1 MFAEII
7 TIGDEILIGQIV
19 DTNSAF
25 IAKELTKIGVSV
37 YQITSVQDDREHILQ
52 ALEEAKKRVKIVV
65 VTGGLGPTKD
75 DITKHVFCEFFHDT
89 LVEDPDVLAHV
100 EELFRKHITSTPISD
115 INRRQALVPSKTT
128 VLKNEY
134 GTAPGMWMLSEETV
148 FVSLPGVPFE
158 MKNLIRNAVIP
169 KIIEQFKRPF
179 ILHRTL
185 VTYGLGES
193 AIADKIEDWE
203 NSLPSFLKLAYL
215 PSLGR
220 VRLRLTGKGADL
232 KVLEDNIENEFAK
245 LNPLIG
251 DILYGIEDEETLEEV
266 VAKLLTERR
275 MTLATAESCTG
286 GRIAE
291 QLTALS
297 GASAYFKGSIVS
309 YATETKVN
317 ILKVPS
323 ALIEKHS
330 VVSAEVAKA
339 MVENVRQLLKTDFA
353 IATTG
358 NAGPT
363 KGDSDAEIGTVFIGI
378 ASPNGCFAEKFN
390 MGNHRERII
399 QKTGNKALEMLQK
412 EILKYSFVHP

>member
-7 TIGDEILIGQIV
+7 SIGDEILIGQIV

-52 ALEEAKKRVKIVV
+52 ALEDAKKRVNVV
-65 VTGGLGPTKD
+65 IVTGGLGPTKD
-75 DITKHVFCEFFHDT
+75 DITKHVFCEFFDDS
-89 LVEDPDVLAHV
+89 LIEDPVVLAHI
-100 EELFRKHITSTPISD
+100 EHLFKKYITSTPISD
-115 INRRQALVPSKTT
+115 INRKQAMVPSKAT

-134 GTAPGMWMLSEETV
+134 GTAPGMWILSGETA
-148 FVSLPGVPFE
+148 FVSLPGVPYE
-158 MKNLIRNAVIP
+158 MENLIRDAVIP
-169 KIIEQFKRPF
+169 KITEQFKRPF
-179 ILHRTL
+179 ICHRTL

-203 NSLPSFLKLAYL
+203 NSLPSFVKLAYL

-220 VRLRLTGKGADL
+220 VRLRLTAKGTDRKL
-232 KVLEDNIENEFAK
+232 LEDTIEREFEK

-251 DILYGIEDEETLEEV
+251 DIIYGTEDEETLEEV
-266 VAKLLTERR
+266 VAKLLTNKK
-275 MTLATAESCTG
+275 MTLSTAESCTG
-286 GRIAE
+286 GRIAQ

-297 GASAYFKGSIVS
+297 GASAYFKGSVVS
-309 YATETKVN
+309 YATEIKIAV
-317 ILKVPS
+317 LQVPS

-339 MVENVRQLLKTDFA
+339 MAENVKKLLKTDFA

-363 KGDSDAEIGTVFIGI
+363 KGDSDAEIGTVFIAI
-378 ASPNGCFAEKFN
+378 ASPRGLFVEKFN

-399 QKTGNKALEMLQK
+399 QKTVNKALEMLQK
-412 EILKYSFVHP
+412 EVELV